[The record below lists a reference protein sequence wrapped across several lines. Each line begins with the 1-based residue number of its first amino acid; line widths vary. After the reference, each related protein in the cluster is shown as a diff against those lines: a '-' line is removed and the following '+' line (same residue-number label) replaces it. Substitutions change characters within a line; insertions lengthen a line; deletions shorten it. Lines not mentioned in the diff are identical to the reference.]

1 MTVVKSKLPFCSVC
15 RRDVPQLVEENEL
28 SILYYCEG
36 CGNFLI
42 KWKVKMFDQSKRE
55 ERPA

>member
-15 RRDVPQLVEENEL
+15 RRNVPQIIEENEL

-36 CGNFLI
+36 CGNFLL
-42 KWKVKMFDQSKRE
+42 KWKVNMFDRQKRE